1 MSTLLIR
8 NIAQLVTCDDKDR
21 VLHNADLYCEDGF
34 IKAIGTVPDI
44 SADEV
49 IDGMMN
55 GYKDLAVVYSG
66 DATVILDENEDM
78 SFYMPEQ
85 GTNIWCDAMV
95 IPANAENPLLVSVR
109 SGARASMPGMMDTV
123 LNLGLNDDSVQGLIA
138 QTQNPRFA
146 WDSYR
151 RFIQMFSNV
160 VMGVD
165 ADLFENALTQARL
178 VAGVRVDSEL
188 SAEDLQEL
196 VETFKGIF
204 SENVEAA
211 LYPGL
216 EVADGKPVFPHD
228 PELQLRLAIQAVF
241 GSWMNERACI
251 YRKQHGISDELGT
264 AVNVQAMAFGNK
276 GETSATGVAF
286 TRNPADG
293 TKEFYGDFLVNA
305 QGEDVVAGIRNTEPI
320 ADLKTTPGLESAG
333 KELERVFLTLEDH
346 YRDMCDIEF
355 TIEQGKLWML
365 QTRVGKRTATAALRI
380 AIEMVEEG
388 LITREEAVSRID
400 PAQLD
405 QLLHPQFDASKKY
418 EALACGL
425 NASPGAAVGEVVFSS
440 DDAVARAN
448 EGHKVI
454 LVRWETNP
462 DDLKGMVAAE
472 GILTSHGGKTSHA
485 AVIARGMGT
494 PCVCGV
500 ERFHIDAAEKVVR
513 IEGSDRV
520 LREGDVISI
529 DGTQG
534 IVVDGAVDLVSA
546 ELTGDLDTIL
556 SWADEIRLD
565 ETDGHA
571 NHVRV
576 NADNPEDAEL
586 ALEFGAEAIGLCR
599 TEHMFLGDRKNIIQ
613 SFILSDDEAV
623 KQQALA
629 DLLKVQTEDF
639 LAMFKTMSGRDV
651 VVRLLDPPLHEFL
664 DNPRELEVAITKK
677 EAAGASEE
685 ELATLR
691 ARLRRIDGMVESNP
705 MLGLRGVRLSVVF
718 SDLPLMQV
726 RAVATAA
733 ARLIQEGVDPRPEI
747 MVPLVSITAEH
758 VQTREVIER
767 VIAEVSAEEGVELNI
782 PVGTMLELPRA
793 CMVADEIA
801 HHADFFCFGTNDLTQ
816 TTFGFS
822 RDDAEAKFIPLY
834 MHKKIL
840 KDNPFETID
849 TAVLELVR
857 MAVEKGR
864 ATNPDMHFGVCGEHG
879 GDPKSI
885 KGLFNVADVDYV
897 SCSPYRVPL
906 ARLAAAQAKLEA
918 KRSA

>member
-1 MSTLLIR
+1 MIQIVQLHGTDKKLYELVAPLVMSPEVLKQNYNYPFRTSEEYEWFVALDNKHVVGFVPVEHKKYECVINNYYIKERNVDTLKLLLEKVLEKQGEEFPQDPKEQLIG
-8 NIAQLVTCDDKDR
+8 AV
-21 VLHNADLYCEDGF
+21 
-34 IKAIGTVPDI
+34 KAV
-44 SADEV
+44 
-49 IDGMMN
+49 
-55 GYKDLAVVYSG
+55 
-66 DATVILDENEDM
+66 
-78 SFYMPEQ
+78 F
-85 GTNIWCDAMV
+85 
-95 IPANAENPLLVSVR
+95 R
-109 SGARASMPGMMDTV
+109 SWD
-123 LNLGLNDDSVQGLIA
+123 
-138 QTQNPRFA
+138 NPRA
-146 WDSYR
+146 NVYR
-151 RFIQMFSNV
+151 
-160 VMGVD
+160 
-165 ADLFENALTQARL
+165 
-178 VAGVRVDSEL
+178 
-188 SAEDLQEL
+188 
-196 VETFKGIF
+196 K
-204 SENVEAA
+204 
-211 LYPGL
+211 
-216 EVADGKPVFPHD
+216 
-228 PELQLRLAIQAVF
+228 
-241 GSWMNERACI
+241 MNEI
-251 YRKQHGISDELGT
+251 PYEWGT
-264 AVNVQAMAFGNK
+264 AVNVQQMAFGNS
-276 GETSATGVAF
+276 GMRSGTGVAF
-286 TRNPADG
+286 TRNPATG
-293 TKEFYGDFLVNA
+293 EKKLMGEYLINA

-320 ADLKTTPGLESAG
+320 ADLKTTSGLESAG
-333 KELERVFLTLEDH
+333 EELERVFLTLEDH

-418 EALACGL
+418 EALASGL

-440 DDAVARAN
+440 DDAVARSA

-500 ERFHIDAAEKVVR
+500 ERFHIDAAEKVVH

-677 EAAGASEE
+677 EAAGAPEE
-685 ELATLR
+685 ELTALR

-733 ARLIQEGVDPRPEI
+733 ARLIKEGVDPRPEI

-834 MHKKIL
+834 LHKKIL

-864 ATNPDMHFGVCGEHG
+864 ATNPGMHFGVCGEHG

-906 ARLAAAQAKLEA
+906 ARLAAALAKLEA
-918 KRSA
+918 KRNA

>member
-1 MSTLLIR
+1 MSDCKRVYRFGTD
-8 NIAQLVTCDDKDR
+8 AQGTCVTEGDKSMNF
-21 VLHNADLYCEDGF
+21 VLGGKGANLAEMSRIGLPVPGGFTITCQTCVEYSGAGNVWPEGALDEVVAAEADLEARCG
-34 IKAIGTVPDI
+34 K
-44 SADEV
+44 
-49 IDGMMN
+49 
-55 GYKDLAVVYSG
+55 KLG
-66 DATVILDENEDM
+66 DAND
-78 SFYMPEQ
+78 
-85 GTNIWCDAMV
+85 
-95 IPANAENPLLVSVR
+95 PLLVSVR
-109 SGARASMPGMMDTV
+109 SGAPFSMPGMMDTV

-211 LYPGL
+211 LYPEL
-216 EVADGKPVFPHD
+216 EVVDGKPVFPHD

-333 KELERVFLTLEDH
+333 EELERVFLTLEDH

-365 QTRVGKRTATAALRI
+365 QTRVGKRTAIAALRI

-418 EALACGL
+418 EALATGL

-440 DDAVARAN
+440 DDAVARSV

-500 ERFHIDAAEKVVR
+500 ERFHIDAAEKVVH

-520 LREGDVISI
+520 LHEGDVISI

-576 NADNPEDAEL
+576 NADNPEDAAL

-623 KQQALA
+623 KQQALV

-664 DNPRELEVAITKK
+664 DDPRELEVAITKK

-685 ELATLR
+685 ELVALR

-718 SDLPLMQV
+718 GDLPLMQV

-733 ARLIQEGVDPRPEI
+733 ARLIKEGVDPRPEI

-801 HHADFFCFGTNDLTQ
+801 QHADFFCFGTNDLTQ

-864 ATNPDMHFGVCGEHG
+864 ATNPGMHFGVCGEHG

>member
-1 MSTLLIR
+1 MSDCKRVYRFGTD
-8 NIAQLVTCDDKDR
+8 AQGACVTEGDKSMNF
-21 VLHNADLYCEDGF
+21 VLGGKGANLAEMSRIGLPVPGGFTITCQTCVEYSGAGNVWPECALDEIVAAEADLEARCG
-34 IKAIGTVPDI
+34 K
-44 SADEV
+44 
-49 IDGMMN
+49 
-55 GYKDLAVVYSG
+55 KLG
-66 DATVILDENEDM
+66 DDND
-78 SFYMPEQ
+78 
-85 GTNIWCDAMV
+85 
-95 IPANAENPLLVSVR
+95 PLLVSVR
-109 SGARASMPGMMDTV
+109 SGAPFSMPGMMDTV

-188 SAEDLQEL
+188 SAEGLQEL

-204 SENVEAA
+204 SDNVEAA
-211 LYPGL
+211 LYPEL

-305 QGEDVVAGIRNTEPI
+305 QGEDVVPGIRNTEPI
-320 ADLKTTPGLESAG
+320 ADLKATPGLESAG
-333 KELERVFLTLEDH
+333 EELERVFLTLEDH

-440 DDAVARAN
+440 DDAVARSA
-448 EGHKVI
+448 EGRKVI

-500 ERFHIDAAEKVVR
+500 ERFHIDSAEKVVR

-520 LREGDVISI
+520 LHEGDIIS
-529 DGTQG
+529 
-534 IVVDGAVDLVSA
+534 
-546 ELTGDLDTIL
+546 
-556 SWADEIRLD
+556 
-565 ETDGHA
+565 DGHA

-576 NADNPEDAEL
+576 NADNPEDAAL

-685 ELATLR
+685 ELAVLR
-691 ARLRRIDGMVESNP
+691 TRLRRIDGMVESNP

-733 ARLIQEGVDPRPEI
+733 ARLIKEGVDPRPEI

-801 HHADFFCFGTNDLTQ
+801 QHADFFCFGTNDLTQ

-849 TAVLELVR
+849 AAVLELVR

-864 ATNPDMHFGVCGEHG
+864 AINPDMHFGVCGEHG

>member
-1 MSTLLIR
+1 MSDQKRVYRFGRDENGSCVTEGDKSMNFVLGGKGANLAEMSRIGLPVPGGFTITCQTCVEYSDAG
-8 NIAQLVTCDDKDR
+8 NVWPEGSLEEIAAAE
-21 VLHNADLYCEDGF
+21 ADL
-34 IKAIGTVPDI
+34 
-44 SADEV
+44 EV
-49 IDGMMN
+49 RCG
-55 GYKDLAVVYSG
+55 KKLG
-66 DATVILDENEDM
+66 DCHD
-78 SFYMPEQ
+78 
-85 GTNIWCDAMV
+85 
-95 IPANAENPLLVSVR
+95 PLLVSVR
-109 SGARASMPGMMDTV
+109 SGAPFSMPGMMDTV
-123 LNLGLNDDSVQGLIA
+123 LNLGLNDDSVHGLIA

-160 VMGVD
+160 VMGID
-165 ADLFENALTQARL
+165 SDLFENELTQARL
-178 VAGVRVDSEL
+178 VAGVRADSEL
-188 SAEDLQEL
+188 SASDLQEL
-196 VETFKGIF
+196 VAVFKGIF
-204 SENVEAA
+204 ADNVDAA
-211 LYPGL
+211 AYPEL
-216 EVADGKPVFPHD
+216 DVIDGKPVFPHD
-228 PELQLRLAIQAVF
+228 PSLQLRLAIQAVF

-251 YRKQHGISDELGT
+251 YRKQHGISDDLGT

-276 GETSATGVAF
+276 GDTSATGVAF

-320 ADLKTTPGLESAG
+320 SELKTTPGLEAAG
-333 KELERVFLTLEDH
+333 EELERVFKTLENH

-400 PAQLD
+400 PAHLD
-405 QLLHPQFDASKKY
+405 QLLHPQIDRTK
-418 EALACGL
+418 ELVPLARGL
-425 NASPGAAVGEVVFSS
+425 NASPGAAVGEIVFSS
-440 DDAVARAN
+440 DDAVARAS
-448 EGHKVI
+448 EGRKVI

-500 ERFHIDAAEKVVR
+500 ESFRIDAVAKTVT
-513 IEGSDRV
+513 ITGSDRV

-534 IVVDGAVDLVSA
+534 IVVDGAVELVSA
-546 ELTGDLDTIL
+546 ELSGDLDTIL

-565 ETDGHA
+565 GHCGRA
-571 NHVRV
+571 YHVRV
-576 NADNPEDAEL
+576 NADNPADAKL

-599 TEHMFLGDRKNIIQ
+599 TEHMFLGERKDIIQ
-613 SFILSDDEAV
+613 SFILTDDEAV
-623 KQQALA
+623 RRRAL
-629 DLLKVQTEDF
+629 DELLRVQTDDF
-639 LAMFKTMSGRDV
+639 LQMFKTMTGRDV
-651 VVRLLDPPLHEFL
+651 VVRLIDPPLHEFL
-664 DNPRELEVAITKK
+664 DDPRELEVAIVRR
-677 EAAGASEE
+677 EDAGAPASE
-685 ELATLR
+685 LDPMR
-691 ARLRRIDGMVESNP
+691 ARLRRIDAMSESNP

-718 SDLPLMQV
+718 ADLPLMQV

-733 ARLIQEGVDPRPEI
+733 ARLLKDGFEPRPQI
-747 MVPLVSITAEH
+747 MVPLVAITEEH
-758 VQTREVIER
+758 VQTRRVIER
-767 VIAEVSAEEGVELNI
+767 VISEVAAEEGVELDI

-793 CMVADEIA
+793 CIVADEIA
-801 HHADFFCFGTNDLTQ
+801 SHADFFCFGTNDLTQ

-834 MHKKIL
+834 LHKKIL
-840 KDNPFETID
+840 NENPFETID
-849 TAVLELVR
+849 SAVNKLVR
-857 MAVEKGR
+857 LAVEKGR
-864 ATNPDMHFGVCGEHG
+864 AVNPGMHFGVCGEHG
-879 GDPKSI
+879 GDPASI
-885 KGLFNVADVDYV
+885 KRLFNDAGVDYV

-906 ARLAAAQAKLEA
+906 ARLAAAQAKLDA
-918 KRSA
+918 CATV

>member
-1 MSTLLIR
+1 MSDCKRVYRFGTD
-8 NIAQLVTCDDKDR
+8 AQGTCVTEGDKSMNY
-21 VLHNADLYCEDGF
+21 VLGGKGANLAEMSRIGLPVPGGFTITCQTCVEYSGAGNVWPDGALDEIVAAEADLEARCG
-34 IKAIGTVPDI
+34 K
-44 SADEV
+44 
-49 IDGMMN
+49 
-55 GYKDLAVVYSG
+55 KLG
-66 DATVILDENEDM
+66 DAND
-78 SFYMPEQ
+78 
-85 GTNIWCDAMV
+85 
-95 IPANAENPLLVSVR
+95 PLLVSVR
-109 SGARASMPGMMDTV
+109 SGAPFSMPGMMDTV

-165 ADLFENALTQARL
+165 SDLFENALTQARL

-204 SENVEAA
+204 SGNVEAA
-211 LYPGL
+211 LYPEL

-320 ADLKTTPGLESAG
+320 ADLKTTQGLEPAG
-333 KELERVFLTLEDH
+333 EELERVFLTLEDH

-365 QTRVGKRTATAALRI
+365 QTRVGKRTAAAALRI

-405 QLLHPQFDASKKY
+405 QLLHPQFDSSKKY

-520 LREGDVISI
+520 LHEGDIISI

-534 IVVDGAVDLVSA
+534 IVVDGPVDLVSA

-565 ETDGHA
+565 ETCGHA

-664 DNPRELEVAITKK
+664 DDPRELEVAITKK

-685 ELATLR
+685 ELAALR

-718 SDLPLMQV
+718 GDLPLMQV

-733 ARLIQEGVDPRPEI
+733 ARLIKEGVDPRPEI

-767 VIAEVSAEEGVELNI
+767 VIAEVSSEEGVELNI

-801 HHADFFCFGTNDLTQ
+801 QHADFFCFGTNDLTQ

-834 MHKKIL
+834 LHKKIL
-840 KDNPFETID
+840 KENPFETID

-864 ATNPDMHFGVCGEHG
+864 ATNPGMHFGVCGEHG

>member
-1 MSTLLIR
+1 MSDCKRVYRFGTD
-8 NIAQLVTCDDKDR
+8 AQGTCVTEGDKSMNF
-21 VLHNADLYCEDGF
+21 VLGGKGANLAEMSRIGLPVPGGFTITCQTCVEYSGAGNVWPEGALDEIVAAEADLEARCG
-34 IKAIGTVPDI
+34 K
-44 SADEV
+44 
-49 IDGMMN
+49 
-55 GYKDLAVVYSG
+55 KLG
-66 DATVILDENEDM
+66 DDND
-78 SFYMPEQ
+78 
-85 GTNIWCDAMV
+85 
-95 IPANAENPLLVSVR
+95 PLLVSVR
-109 SGARASMPGMMDTV
+109 SGAPFSMPGMMDTV
-123 LNLGLNDDSVQGLIA
+123 LNPGLNDDSVQGLIA

-204 SENVEAA
+204 SENVDAA
-211 LYPGL
+211 LYPEL

-320 ADLKTTPGLESAG
+320 ADLKATPGLESAG
-333 KELERVFLTLEDH
+333 EKLERVFLTLEDH

-418 EALACGL
+418 EALASGL

-472 GILTSHGGKTSHA
+472 
-485 AVIARGMGT
+485 
-494 PCVCGV
+494 
-500 ERFHIDAAEKVVR
+500 
-513 IEGSDRV
+513 
-520 LREGDVISI
+520 
-529 DGTQG
+529 
-534 IVVDGAVDLVSA
+534 
-546 ELTGDLDTIL
+546 LTGDLDTIL

-565 ETDGHA
+565 ETCGHA

-576 NADNPEDAEL
+576 NADNPEDAKL

-685 ELATLR
+685 ELAVLR

-733 ARLIQEGVDPRPEI
+733 ARLIKEGVDPHPEI

-758 VQTREVIER
+758 VQTREGIER

-849 TAVLELVR
+849 AAVLELVR

>member
-1 MSTLLIR
+1 MSDCKRVYRFGTD
-8 NIAQLVTCDDKDR
+8 AQGTCVTEGDKSMNF
-21 VLHNADLYCEDGF
+21 VLGGKGANLAEMSRIGLPVPGGFTITCQTCVEYSGAGNVWPEGALDEIVAAEADLEARCG
-34 IKAIGTVPDI
+34 K
-44 SADEV
+44 
-49 IDGMMN
+49 
-55 GYKDLAVVYSG
+55 KLG
-66 DATVILDENEDM
+66 DASD
-78 SFYMPEQ
+78 
-85 GTNIWCDAMV
+85 
-95 IPANAENPLLVSVR
+95 PLLVSVR
-109 SGARASMPGMMDTV
+109 SGAPFSMPGMMDTV

-204 SENVEAA
+204 SDNVEAA
-211 LYPGL
+211 LYPEL
-216 EVADGKPVFPHD
+216 EVADSKPVFPHD

-251 YRKQHGISDELGT
+251 YRKQHGISDDLGT

-333 KELERVFLTLEDH
+333 EELERVFLTLEDH

-365 QTRVGKRTATAALRI
+365 QTRVGKRTAIAALRI

-418 EALACGL
+418 EALASGL

-534 IVVDGAVDLVSA
+534 IVVDGSVDLVSA

-565 ETDGHA
+565 ETCGHA

-576 NADNPEDAEL
+576 NADNPEDAAL

-623 KQQALA
+623 KQRALA

-685 ELATLR
+685 ELAALR

-733 ARLIQEGVDPRPEI
+733 ACLIKEGVDPRPEI

-767 VIAEVSAEEGVELNI
+767 VIAEVSVEEGVELNI

-918 KRSA
+918 KRPA

>member
-1 MSTLLIR
+1 MSDCKRVYRFGTD
-8 NIAQLVTCDDKDR
+8 AQGTCVTEGDKSMNY
-21 VLHNADLYCEDGF
+21 VLGGKGANLAEMSRIGLPVPGGFTITCQTCVEYSGAGNVWPDGALDEIVAAEADLEARCG
-34 IKAIGTVPDI
+34 K
-44 SADEV
+44 
-49 IDGMMN
+49 
-55 GYKDLAVVYSG
+55 KLG
-66 DATVILDENEDM
+66 DAND
-78 SFYMPEQ
+78 
-85 GTNIWCDAMV
+85 
-95 IPANAENPLLVSVR
+95 PLLVSVR
-109 SGARASMPGMMDTV
+109 SGAPFSMPGMMDTV

-165 ADLFENALTQARL
+165 SDLFENALTQARL

-204 SENVEAA
+204 SGNVEAA
-211 LYPGL
+211 LYPEL

-320 ADLKTTPGLESAG
+320 ADLKTTQGLEPAG
-333 KELERVFLTLEDH
+333 EELERVFLTLEDH

-365 QTRVGKRTATAALRI
+365 QTRVGKRTAAAALRI

-405 QLLHPQFDASKKY
+405 QLLHPQFDSSKKY

-520 LREGDVISI
+520 LHEGDIISI

-534 IVVDGAVDLVSA
+534 IVVDGPVDLVSA

-565 ETDGHA
+565 ETCGHA

-664 DNPRELEVAITKK
+664 DNPRELEVAITKR
-677 EAAGASEE
+677 EAAGAGEE
-685 ELATLR
+685 ELAALR

-733 ARLIQEGVDPRPEI
+733 ARLIKEGVDPRPEI

-758 VQTREVIER
+758 VQTREVIEH

-801 HHADFFCFGTNDLTQ
+801 QHADFFCFGTNDLTQ

-834 MHKKIL
+834 LHKKIL

-864 ATNPDMHFGVCGEHG
+864 ATNPGMHFGVCGEHG

>member
-1 MSTLLIR
+1 MSDCKRVYRFGTD
-8 NIAQLVTCDDKDR
+8 AQGTCVTEGDKSMNF
-21 VLHNADLYCEDGF
+21 VLGGKGANLAEMSRIGLPVPGGFTITCQTCVEYSGAGNVWPEGALDETVAAEADLEARCG
-34 IKAIGTVPDI
+34 K
-44 SADEV
+44 
-49 IDGMMN
+49 
-55 GYKDLAVVYSG
+55 KLG
-66 DATVILDENEDM
+66 DASD
-78 SFYMPEQ
+78 
-85 GTNIWCDAMV
+85 
-95 IPANAENPLLVSVR
+95 PLLVSVR
-109 SGARASMPGMMDTV
+109 SGAPFSMPGMMDTV

-204 SENVEAA
+204 SENVDAA
-211 LYPGL
+211 LYPEL
-216 EVADGKPVFPHD
+216 EAADGKPVFPHD

-251 YRKQHGISDELGT
+251 YRKQHGISDDLGT

-286 TRNPADG
+286 TRNP
-293 TKEFYGDFLVNA
+293 
-305 QGEDVVAGIRNTEPI
+305 
-320 ADLKTTPGLESAG
+320 GLESAG
-333 KELERVFLTLEDH
+333 EELERVFLTLEDH

-380 AIEMVEEG
+380 AIEMVDEG

-418 EALACGL
+418 EALASGL

-440 DDAVARAN
+440 DDAVARSA
-448 EGHKVI
+448 EGRKVI

-500 ERFHIDAAEKVVR
+500 ERFHIDAAEKVVH

-520 LREGDVISI
+520 LHEGDVISI

-565 ETDGHA
+565 ETGGHA

-576 NADNPEDAEL
+576 NADNPEDAAL

-677 EAAGASEE
+677 EAAGASEK
-685 ELATLR
+685 ELAVLR

-733 ARLIQEGVDPRPEI
+733 ARLIKEGVDPRPEI

-918 KRSA
+918 EHSA

>member
-1 MSTLLIR
+1 MTAEVKRVYAFGKDAEGNNVTEGNTNMKAILGGKGANLAEMA
-8 NIAQLVTCDDKDR
+8 NIGLPVPPGFTISCQTCMEYA
-21 VLHNADLYCEDGF
+21 NADNTWPEGALDTIHEYRLDLE
-34 IKAIGTVPDI
+34 KRIGKKI
-44 SADEV
+44 
-49 IDGMMN
+49 
-55 GYKDLAVVYSG
+55 G
-66 DATVILDENEDM
+66 DAED
-78 SFYMPEQ
+78 
-85 GTNIWCDAMV
+85 
-95 IPANAENPLLVSVR
+95 PLLVSVR
-109 SGARASMPGMMDTV
+109 SGAPMSMPGMMDTV
-123 LNLGLNDDSVQGLIA
+123 LNLGLNDQSIHGLIK
-138 QTQNPRFA
+138 QTENPRFA

-160 VMGVD
+160 VMGLD
-165 ADLFENALTQARL
+165 GDLFENAITAMKNARGVASDTDLT
-178 VAGVRVDSEL
+178 
-188 SAEDLQEL
+188 AEDLQQL
-196 VETFKGIF
+196 VVEFKQIF
-204 SENVEAA
+204 SENVSGVE
-211 LYPGL
+211 YPSLVVDGV
-216 EVADGKPVFPHD
+216 VAFPQD
-228 PELQLRLAIQAVF
+228 PMVQLKLAIEAVF
-241 GSWMNERACI
+241 GSWNNPRATL
-251 YRKQHGISDELGT
+251 YRKKNKISDDLGT
-264 AVNVQAMAFGNK
+264 AVNVQCMVFGNK
-276 GETSATGVAF
+276 GNTSATGVAF
-286 TRNPADG
+286 TRNPANG
-293 TKEFYGDFLVNA
+293 EKEFYGDYLVNA
-305 QGEDVVAGIRNTEPI
+305 QGEDVVAGIRNTSPI
-320 ADLKTTPGLESAG
+320 ADLKHVEGLEEAG
-333 KELERVFLTLEDH
+333 QQLEEIFVVLENH
-346 YRDMCDIEF
+346 FRDMCDIEF
-355 TIEQGKLWML
+355 TIEQGKLFML
-365 QTRVGKRTATAALRI
+365 QTRVGKRTAAAALHI
-380 AIEMVEEG
+380 AIEMEKEG
-388 LITREEAVSRID
+388 LITKEEAVMRVE
-400 PAQLD
+400 PEQLD
-405 QLLHPQFDASKKY
+405 QLLHPQFDKNAEY
-418 EALACGL
+418 DVLARGL
-425 NASPGAAVGEVVFSS
+425 NASPGAAVGEAVFSAA
-440 DDAVARAN
+440 DAVAAAEAGR
-448 EGHKVI
+448 KCV
-454 LVRWETNP
+454 LVRWETTP
-462 DDLKGMVAAE
+462 DDLAGMIAAE

-500 ERFHIDAAEKVVR
+500 ERFHIDAAEKVVH

-677 EAAGASEE
+677 EAAGAPEE
-685 ELATLR
+685 ELTALR
-691 ARLRRIDGMVESNP
+691 ARLRRIDSMVESNP

-733 ARLIQEGVDPRPEI
+733 ARLIKEGVDPRPEI

-822 RDDAEAKFIPLY
+822 RDDAEAKYIPLY

-857 MAVEKGR
+857 LAVEKGR

-918 KRSA
+918 KRNA

>member
-1 MSTLLIR
+1 MSDCKRVYRFGTD
-8 NIAQLVTCDDKDR
+8 AQGTCVTEGDKSMNF
-21 VLHNADLYCEDGF
+21 VLGGKGANLAEMSRIGLPVPGGFTITCQTCVEYSGAGNVWPEGALDEIVAAEADLEARFG
-34 IKAIGTVPDI
+34 K
-44 SADEV
+44 
-49 IDGMMN
+49 
-55 GYKDLAVVYSG
+55 KLG
-66 DATVILDENEDM
+66 DASD
-78 SFYMPEQ
+78 
-85 GTNIWCDAMV
+85 
-95 IPANAENPLLVSVR
+95 PLLVSVR
-109 SGARASMPGMMDTV
+109 SGAPFSMPGMMDTV

-211 LYPGL
+211 LYPEL
-216 EVADGKPVFPHD
+216 EVADGKPVFPRD

-333 KELERVFLTLEDH
+333 EELERVFLTLEDH

-418 EALACGL
+418 EALATGL

-440 DDAVARAN
+440 DDAVARSA

-494 PCVCGV
+494 PC
-500 ERFHIDAAEKVVR
+500 
-513 IEGSDRV
+513 
-520 LREGDVISI
+520 
-529 DGTQG
+529 
-534 IVVDGAVDLVSA
+534 
-546 ELTGDLDTIL
+546 
-556 SWADEIRLD
+556 ADEIRLN

-576 NADNPEDAEL
+576 NADNPEDAAL

-623 KQQALA
+623 KQQALV

-664 DNPRELEVAITKK
+664 DDPRGLEVAITKK

-685 ELATLR
+685 ELAVLR

-733 ARLIQEGVDPRPEI
+733 ARLIKEGVDPRPEI
-747 MVPLVSITAEH
+747 MVPLVSITSEH

-834 MHKKIL
+834 LHKKIL

-864 ATNPDMHFGVCGEHG
+864 ATNPGMHFGVCGEHG

-918 KRSA
+918 KRNA

>member
-1 MSTLLIR
+1 MSDCKRVYRFGTD
-8 NIAQLVTCDDKDR
+8 AQGTCVTEGDKSMNF
-21 VLHNADLYCEDGF
+21 VLGGKGANLAEMSRIGLPVPGGFTITCQTCVEYSGAGNVWPVGALDEIVAAEADLEARCG
-34 IKAIGTVPDI
+34 K
-44 SADEV
+44 
-49 IDGMMN
+49 
-55 GYKDLAVVYSG
+55 KLG
-66 DATVILDENEDM
+66 DARD
-78 SFYMPEQ
+78 
-85 GTNIWCDAMV
+85 
-95 IPANAENPLLVSVR
+95 PLLVSVR
-109 SGARASMPGMMDTV
+109 SGAPFSMPGMMDTV

-188 SAEDLQEL
+188 SSEDLQEL

-211 LYPGL
+211 LYPEL
-216 EVADGKPVFPHD
+216 EVAEGKPVFPHD

-251 YRKQHGISDELGT
+251 YRKQHGISDDLGT

-333 KELERVFLTLEDH
+333 EELERVFLTLEDH

-405 QLLHPQFDASKKY
+405 QLLHPQFDSSKKY

-440 DDAVARAN
+440 DDAVARSA

-500 ERFHIDAAEKVVR
+500 ECFHIDAAEKVVR

-520 LREGDVISI
+520 LHEGDIISI

-629 DLLKVQTEDF
+629 DLLKVQAEDF

-685 ELATLR
+685 ELAALR

-718 SDLPLMQV
+718 GDLPLMQV

-733 ARLIQEGVDPRPEI
+733 ARLVKEGFDPRPEI

-767 VIAEVSAEEGVELNI
+767 VIAEVSAEEGVELDI

-864 ATNPDMHFGVCGEHG
+864 ATNPGMHFGVCGEHG

-885 KGLFNVADVDYV
+885 KALFNAADVDYV

>member
-1 MSTLLIR
+1 
-8 NIAQLVTCDDKDR
+8 
-21 VLHNADLYCEDGF
+21 
-34 IKAIGTVPDI
+34 
-44 SADEV
+44 
-49 IDGMMN
+49 
-55 GYKDLAVVYSG
+55 
-66 DATVILDENEDM
+66 
-78 SFYMPEQ
+78 
-85 GTNIWCDAMV
+85 
-95 IPANAENPLLVSVR
+95 
-109 SGARASMPGMMDTV
+109 
-123 LNLGLNDDSVQGLIA
+123 
-138 QTQNPRFA
+138 
-146 WDSYR
+146 
-151 RFIQMFSNV
+151 
-160 VMGVD
+160 
-165 ADLFENALTQARL
+165 
-178 VAGVRVDSEL
+178 
-188 SAEDLQEL
+188 
-196 VETFKGIF
+196 
-204 SENVEAA
+204 
-211 LYPGL
+211 
-216 EVADGKPVFPHD
+216 
-228 PELQLRLAIQAVF
+228 
-241 GSWMNERACI
+241 
-251 YRKQHGISDELGT
+251 
-264 AVNVQAMAFGNK
+264 
-276 GETSATGVAF
+276 
-286 TRNPADG
+286 
-293 TKEFYGDFLVNA
+293 
-305 QGEDVVAGIRNTEPI
+305 
-320 ADLKTTPGLESAG
+320 
-333 KELERVFLTLEDH
+333 
-346 YRDMCDIEF
+346 
-355 TIEQGKLWML
+355 
-365 QTRVGKRTATAALRI
+365 
-380 AIEMVEEG
+380 
-388 LITREEAVSRID
+388 
-400 PAQLD
+400 
-405 QLLHPQFDASKKY
+405 
-418 EALACGL
+418 
-425 NASPGAAVGEVVFSS
+425 
-440 DDAVARAN
+440 
-448 EGHKVI
+448 
-454 LVRWETNP
+454 
-462 DDLKGMVAAE
+462 
-472 GILTSHGGKTSHA
+472 
-485 AVIARGMGT
+485 MGT

-520 LREGDVISI
+520 LHEGDVISI

-565 ETDGHA
+565 ETCGHA

-576 NADNPEDAEL
+576 NADSPEDAAL

-677 EAAGASEE
+677 EAADASEE
-685 ELATLR
+685 ELAVLR

-718 SDLPLMQV
+718 GDLPLMQV

-733 ARLIQEGVDPRPEI
+733 ARLIKEGVDPRPEI

-767 VIAEVSAEEGVELNI
+767 VIAEVSNEEGVELNI

-918 KRSA
+918 KRPA

>member
-1 MSTLLIR
+1 M
-8 NIAQLVTCDDKDR
+8 
-21 VLHNADLYCEDGF
+21 
-34 IKAIGTVPDI
+34 
-44 SADEV
+44 
-49 IDGMMN
+49 
-55 GYKDLAVVYSG
+55 
-66 DATVILDENEDM
+66 
-78 SFYMPEQ
+78 
-85 GTNIWCDAMV
+85 
-95 IPANAENPLLVSVR
+95 
-109 SGARASMPGMMDTV
+109 
-123 LNLGLNDDSVQGLIA
+123 
-138 QTQNPRFA
+138 
-146 WDSYR
+146 
-151 RFIQMFSNV
+151 
-160 VMGVD
+160 
-165 ADLFENALTQARL
+165 
-178 VAGVRVDSEL
+178 
-188 SAEDLQEL
+188 
-196 VETFKGIF
+196 
-204 SENVEAA
+204 
-211 LYPGL
+211 
-216 EVADGKPVFPHD
+216 
-228 PELQLRLAIQAVF
+228 
-241 GSWMNERACI
+241 
-251 YRKQHGISDELGT
+251 
-264 AVNVQAMAFGNK
+264 
-276 GETSATGVAF
+276 
-286 TRNPADG
+286 
-293 TKEFYGDFLVNA
+293 
-305 QGEDVVAGIRNTEPI
+305 
-320 ADLKTTPGLESAG
+320 TPS
-333 KELERVFLTLEDH
+333 
-346 YRDMCDIEF
+346 
-355 TIEQGKLWML
+355 
-365 QTRVGKRTATAALRI
+365 
-380 AIEMVEEG
+380 
-388 LITREEAVSRID
+388 
-400 PAQLD
+400 
-405 QLLHPQFDASKKY
+405 
-418 EALACGL
+418 
-425 NASPGAAVGEVVFSS
+425 
-440 DDAVARAN
+440 RAN

-520 LREGDVISI
+520 LHEGDIISI

-534 IVVDGAVDLVSA
+534 IVVDGPVDLVSA

-565 ETDGHA
+565 ETCGHA

-623 KQQALA
+623 KQRALA

-664 DNPRELEVAITKK
+664 DNPREFEVAITKK

-685 ELATLR
+685 ELAALR

-733 ARLIQEGVDPRPEI
+733 ACLIKEGVDPRPEI

-767 VIAEVSAEEGVELNI
+767 VIAEVSAEEGVELSI

-801 HHADFFCFGTNDLTQ
+801 QYADFFCFGTNDLTQ

-834 MHKKIL
+834 LHKKIL

-864 ATNPDMHFGVCGEHG
+864 ATNPGMHFGVCGEHG

-885 KGLFNVADVDYV
+885 KELFNVADVDYV

>member
-1 MSTLLIR
+1 MSDCKRVYRFGTD
-8 NIAQLVTCDDKDR
+8 AQGTCVTEGDKSMNY
-21 VLHNADLYCEDGF
+21 VLGGKGANLAEMSRIGLPVPGGFTITCQTCVEYSGAGNVWPDGALDEIVAAEADLEARCG
-34 IKAIGTVPDI
+34 K
-44 SADEV
+44 
-49 IDGMMN
+49 
-55 GYKDLAVVYSG
+55 KLG
-66 DATVILDENEDM
+66 DAND
-78 SFYMPEQ
+78 
-85 GTNIWCDAMV
+85 
-95 IPANAENPLLVSVR
+95 PLLVSVR
-109 SGARASMPGMMDTV
+109 SGAPFSMPGMMDTV

-165 ADLFENALTQARL
+165 SDLFENALTQARL

-204 SENVEAA
+204 SGNVEAA
-211 LYPGL
+211 LYPEL

-320 ADLKTTPGLESAG
+320 ADLKTTQGLEPAG
-333 KELERVFLTLEDH
+333 EELERVFLTLEDH

-365 QTRVGKRTATAALRI
+365 QTRVGKRTAAAALRI

-405 QLLHPQFDASKKY
+405 QLLHPQFDSSKKY

-520 LREGDVISI
+520 LHEADIISI

-534 IVVDGAVDLVSA
+534 IVVDGPVDLVSA

-565 ETDGHA
+565 ETCGHA

-664 DNPRELEVAITKK
+664 DNPRELEVAIPKR
-677 EAAGASEE
+677 EAAGAGEE
-685 ELATLR
+685 ELAALR

-733 ARLIQEGVDPRPEI
+733 ARLIKEGVDPRPEI

-758 VQTREVIER
+758 VQTREVIEH

-801 HHADFFCFGTNDLTQ
+801 QHADFFCFGTNDLTQ

-834 MHKKIL
+834 LHKKIL
-840 KDNPFETID
+840 KENPFETID

-864 ATNPDMHFGVCGEHG
+864 ATNPGMHFGVCGEHG

>member
-1 MSTLLIR
+1 MSDCKRVYRFGTD
-8 NIAQLVTCDDKDR
+8 AQGTCVTEGDKSMNF
-21 VLHNADLYCEDGF
+21 VLGGKGANLAEMSRIGLPVPGGFTITCQTCVEYSGAGNVWPEGALDEIVAAEADLEARCG
-34 IKAIGTVPDI
+34 K
-44 SADEV
+44 
-49 IDGMMN
+49 
-55 GYKDLAVVYSG
+55 KLG
-66 DATVILDENEDM
+66 DASD
-78 SFYMPEQ
+78 
-85 GTNIWCDAMV
+85 
-95 IPANAENPLLVSVR
+95 PLLVSVR
-109 SGARASMPGMMDTV
+109 SGAPFSMPGMMDTV

-204 SENVEAA
+204 SENVDAA
-211 LYPGL
+211 LYPEL
-216 EVADGKPVFPHD
+216 EVVDGKPVFPHD
-228 PELQLRLAIQAVF
+228 SELQLRLAIQAVF

-333 KELERVFLTLEDH
+333 EELERVFLTLEDH

-365 QTRVGKRTATAALRI
+365 QTRVGKRTAIAALRI

-418 EALACGL
+418 EALATGL
-425 NASPGAAVGEVVFSS
+425 NASPGAAVGEAVFSS
-440 DDAVARAN
+440 DDAVARSA

-500 ERFHIDAAEKVVR
+500 ERFHIDAAEKVVH

-520 LREGDVISI
+520 LHEGDVISI

-565 ETDGHA
+565 ETGGHA

-576 NADNPEDAEL
+576 NADNPEDAAL

-677 EAAGASEE
+677 EAAGAPEE
-685 ELATLR
+685 ELTALR

-718 SDLPLMQV
+718 GDLPLMQV

-733 ARLIQEGVDPRPEI
+733 ARLIKEGVDPRPEI

-801 HHADFFCFGTNDLTQ
+801 QHADFFCFGTNDLTQ
-816 TTFGFS
+816 MTFGFS

-834 MHKKIL
+834 LHKKIL

-857 MAVEKGR
+857 LAVEKGR

-897 SCSPYRVPL
+897 SCSPYRVPV
-906 ARLAAAQAKLEA
+906 ARLAAAQAAIKQ
-918 KRSA
+918 R